1 MLRPFNGERTVFLT
15 KWMLQDQLGG
25 QYSYPGK
32 RQLMTCQIR
41 VVAVV
46 TERKGNNLRDTS
58 EIKQDLKLD

>member
-1 MLRPFNGERTVFLT
+1 
-15 KWMLQDQLGG
+15 MLQDQLGG
-25 QYSYPGK
+25 QNSYPGK